1 MLELLRMRKPTVV
14 TNEGVRFVKRKNSLG
29 SVRLGIQKAEN
40 PFRLA
45 RFASCDLALFSL
57 YRAHLKSMNTS
68 PKRTMSE
75 PSLLKDDGSANA
87 KTHKVKNPFRLVRST
102 SSDLTMFRLDRAYL
116 EFYNAPHKRNKSA
129 PSLPTW

>member
-57 YRAHLKSMNTS
+57 DRAHLKSMNTS
-68 PKRTMSE
+68 PKKNHVRTVAS
-75 PSLLKDDGSANA
+75 
-87 KTHKVKNPFRLVRST
+87 
-102 SSDLTMFRLDRAYL
+102 
-116 EFYNAPHKRNKSA
+116 
-129 PSLPTW
+129 

>member
-14 TNEGVRFVKRKNSLG
+14 TNERVRFVKRKNSLG

-57 YRAHLKSMNTS
+57 DRAHLKSMNTS

-75 PSLLKDDGSANA
+75 LSLLKDDGSANA

-102 SSDLTMFRLDRAYL
+102 SQT
-116 EFYNAPHKRNKSA
+116 H
-129 PSLPTW
+129 